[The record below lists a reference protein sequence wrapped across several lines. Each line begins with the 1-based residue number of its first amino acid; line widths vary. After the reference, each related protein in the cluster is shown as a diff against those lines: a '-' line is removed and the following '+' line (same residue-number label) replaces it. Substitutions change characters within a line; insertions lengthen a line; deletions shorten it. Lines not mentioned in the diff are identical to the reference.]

1 MPSPL
6 LRVIREANPS
16 PARSRQ
22 SQTCQV
28 VVLCPE
34 RGPHVVTL
42 NWNSPGWALGESW
55 QNIEFDRNA
64 FEYLSVLDPVGQY
77 RAAALLARDPGD
89 PKDFPEHFLESN
101 DLVDIGGR
109 VFVLGVYFLGAQ
121 GRHPDA
127 LPLFNGLRPNPM
139 VLNGVGRGPILV
151 AAARFQRLQF
161 VFCDLPESVIEDPTL
176 FDELRPWLGIL
187 SSLYTTTMQARSS
200 RGRKDI
206 PCGNATPVVM
216 YPLR

>member
-42 NWNSPGWALGESW
+42 NWNSPGRDPDDDS
-55 QNIEFDRNA
+55 EFQRNA

-77 RAAALLARDPGD
+77 RAAALLAGDPSD
-89 PKDFPEHFLESN
+89 PKDFPEDFLDYE

-109 VFVLGVYFLGAQ
+109 VFNLNVYFLGAQ
-121 GRHPDA
+121 GQHPDA

-151 AAARFQRLQF
+151 AAARFQRVQF

-176 FDELRPWLGIL
+176 FDELK
-187 SSLYTTTMQARSS
+187 TVV
-200 RGRKDI
+200 
-206 PCGNATPVVM
+206 GNSVQMM
-216 YPLR
+216 YDHNYSGLV